1 MGNDF
6 ERVVETNEGQQIE
19 PGYIFDGIFV
29 TDAFG
34 QFFVGTYFIAQF
46 ADAANEVTVT
56 HFEGGA
62 ADGISGI
69 QQGTVH
75 QDNTGGNKHL
85 VAIGVRTA
93 VHAGS
98 IVHDNTAYHGAFH
111 RSGVRCKLAAVGSQQ
126 FVHTLS
132 DDARLEDYLFVVGGY
147 AVFFP
152 VLAGYDED
160 GVTNGLTRQT
170 GPCRSEGDGQP
181 VAARQFQQL

>member
-1 MGNDF
+1 M
-6 ERVVETNEGQQIE
+6 E
-19 PGYIFDGIFV
+19 YFV

-98 IVHDNTAYHGAFH
+98 IVHDNTAYHALFTEAGSVQTYGRREPTV
-111 RSGVRCKLAAVGSQQ
+111 RSHVVR
-126 FVHTLS
+126 
-132 DDARLEDYLFVVGGY
+132 
-147 AVFFP
+147 
-152 VLAGYDED
+152 
-160 GVTNGLTRQT
+160 
-170 GPCRSEGDGQP
+170 
-181 VAARQFQQL
+181 

>member
-6 ERVVETNEGQQIE
+6 EWVVETDEGQQIE

-29 TDAFG
+29 SDAFG

-75 QDNTGGNKHL
+75 
-85 VAIGVRTA
+85 
-93 VHAGS
+93 
-98 IVHDNTAYHGAFH
+98 
-111 RSGVRCKLAAVGSQQ
+111 
-126 FVHTLS
+126 
-132 DDARLEDYLFVVGGY
+132 
-147 AVFFP
+147 
-152 VLAGYDED
+152 
-160 GVTNGLTRQT
+160 
-170 GPCRSEGDGQP
+170 
-181 VAARQFQQL
+181 